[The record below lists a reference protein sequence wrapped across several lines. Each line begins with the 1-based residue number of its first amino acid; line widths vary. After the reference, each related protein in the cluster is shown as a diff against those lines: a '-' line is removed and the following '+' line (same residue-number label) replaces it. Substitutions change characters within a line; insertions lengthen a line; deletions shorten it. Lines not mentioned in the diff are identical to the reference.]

1 LCFKEDALTLKPP
14 DNQTIVIFGATG
26 DLTGRKLMPA
36 LYNLFVQTLL
46 PEQFAIVGH
55 GRSAMSSQEFQ
66 EHCAANVAKYSRT
79 GLDNEVWDSFA
90 SHIEYLAGVFDEPG
104 GMHQLAERLGQIDA
118 EIHGEGRRLFY
129 CATPP
134 SAIPSITARLGEESL
149 HIGGRIVIEK
159 PFGHDV
165 ASAQELNRVLHQVF
179 EEQQIYRIDHYL
191 GKETVQNILV
201 LRFANGMF
209 EPIWNRRY
217 VKQVQID
224 VAEEIGIEGRGK
236 FYEEAGAMRDIVQNH
251 IMQLLATVTM
261 EPPARF
267 DAESIRDEKVKLLR
281 SIPPVR
287 RRERDVVRGQY
298 VAGVVRGVLVPG
310 YREEPDVAP
319 DSMTETFVAMRV
331 RVENWRWAGVPIL
344 VRTGKRLART
354 ATQVTISF
362 AAAPHLLFEESGLDR
377 PGPNNLCIRI
387 QPNEGIS
394 LSFDAKKPGPE
405 MKVDTVQM
413 DFDYERSFMTRPAE
427 AYERLLHDVM
437 VEDHTLFM
445 RADEIV
451 RAWEIVEPVL
461 ERLPPEPYF
470 AGSWGPERAKE
481 LVAPYRWR
489 LC

>member
-1 LCFKEDALTLKPP
+1 MTLKAPP
-14 DNQTIVIFGATG
+14 NQAIVIFGATG

-36 LYNLFVQTLL
+36 LYNLFLESLL
-46 PEQFAIVGH
+46 PERFAIVGY
-55 GRSAMSSQEFQ
+55 GRSSMSADQFRESV
-66 EHCAANVAKYSRT
+66 ATSVAKHSRT
-79 GLDNEVWDSFA
+79 GLDTAAWEAFA
-90 SHIEYLAGVFDEPG
+90 LNIDYVAGGFEPG
-104 GMHQLAERLGQIDA
+104 AMQPLAERLAAIDVGIDGQ
-118 EIHGEGRRLFY
+118 GRRTFY
-129 CATPP
+129 AATPP
-134 SAIPSITARLGEESL
+134 SAFPNIARCLGGAGLSDGARL
-149 HIGGRIVIEK
+149 VMEK

-165 ASAQELNRVLHQVF
+165 ASARDLNRILHGVF
-179 EEQQIYRIDHYL
+179 DEQQIYRIDHYL

-217 VKQVQID
+217 VRQVQIN
-224 VAEEIGIEGRGK
+224 VAEEIGIEGRGR

-251 IMQLLATVTM
+251 IMQLLSFVTM

-298 VAGVVRGVLVPG
+298 AAGALRGVLVPG
-310 YREEPDVAP
+310 YREESDVAP
-319 DSMTETFVAMRV
+319 DSTTETFVAMRL
-331 RVENWRWAGVPIL
+331 RVENWRWAGVPIV
-344 VRTGKRLART
+344 VRTGKRLQRT
-354 ATQVTISF
+354 ATEVMIAF
-362 AAAPHLLFEESGLDR
+362 AAAPHLLFEESGLER
-377 PGPNNLCIRI
+377 PGPNDLCIRI

-394 LSFDAKKPGPE
+394 LSFDAKVPGPE
-405 MKVDTVQM
+405 MNVGKVQM
-413 DFDYERSFMTRPAE
+413 DFEYQKSFMTQPAE

-445 RADEIV
+445 RADEIE

-461 ERLPPEPYF
+461 ERMPPEPYF
-470 AGSWGPERAKE
+470 AGSWGPERAKD
-481 LVAPYRWR
+481 LVAPYEWH

>member
-1 LCFKEDALTLKPP
+1 VTLKPP
-14 DNQTIVIFGATG
+14 ENQTIVIFGATG

-36 LYNLFVQTLL
+36 LYNLFVQSLL
-46 PEQFAIVGH
+46 PREFAVVGYS
-55 GRSAMSSQEFQ
+55 RSEMTGDEFR
-66 EHCAANVAKYSRT
+66 EHAAANVAKYSRT
-79 GLDNEVWDSFA
+79 GLDPQAWEAFA
-90 SHIEYLAGVFDEPG
+90 AHIDYIAGGFESDG
-104 GMHQLAERLGQIDA
+104 AMHDFALRLEEIDA
-118 EIHGEGRRLFY
+118 AIHGEGRRLFY
-129 CATPP
+129 CAVPP
-134 SAIPSITARLGEESL
+134 SAFPKIARRLGEEGL
-149 HIGGRIVIEK
+149 NRGGRIVMEK
-159 PFGHDV
+159 PFGFDL
-165 ASAQELNRVLHQVF
+165 ASAKELNRELHEVF
-179 EEQQIYRIDHYL
+179 DENQIYRIDHYL

-224 VAEEIGIEGRGK
+224 VAEELGIEGRGR

-251 IMQLLATVTM
+251 IMQLIAFVTM
-261 EPPARF
+261 EPPASF
-267 DAESIRDEKVKLLR
+267 DAESIRDEKMKLLR
-281 SIPPVR
+281 AVPPVR

-310 YREEPDVAP
+310 YREEMDVAP
-319 DSMTETFVAMRV
+319 DSITETFVAMRM
-331 RVENWRWAGVPIL
+331 RVENWRWAGVPII
-344 VRTGKRLART
+344 VRTGKRLARS
-354 ATQVTISF
+354 ATQITISF

-377 PGPNNLCIRI
+377 PGPNNLCIRV

-394 LSFDAKKPGPE
+394 LSFDAKVPGPE
-405 MKVDTVQM
+405 MRIGQVQM
-413 DFDYERSFMTRPAE
+413 DFEYEKSFMTKPAE

-445 RADEIV
+445 RADEIE

-461 ERLPPEPYF
+461 ERYPPEPYF

-481 LVAPYRWR
+481 LVAPYQWH

>member
-1 LCFKEDALTLKPP
+1 MTLKTPE
-14 DNQTIVIFGATG
+14 NQAIVIFGATG

-36 LYNLFVQTLL
+36 LYNLFVQSLL
-46 PEQFAIVGH
+46 PKEFAVIGYS
-55 GRSAMSSQEFQ
+55 RSEMTGDEFR
-66 EHCAANVAKYSRT
+66 EASAAHVAKYSRT
-79 GLDNEVWDSFA
+79 GLDPEAWEAFA
-90 SHIEYLAGVFDEPG
+90 AHIDYVPG
-104 GMHQLAERLGQIDA
+104 EFQSPGAMQHLAEVLKEVDSA
-118 EIHGEGRRLFY
+118 IHGEGRRLFY
-129 CATPP
+129 CAIPP
-134 SAIPSITARLGEESL
+134 SAFPVIARRLGEVEL
-149 HIGGRIVIEK
+149 QRGGRIVLEK

-165 ASAQELNRVLHQVF
+165 ASARELNRILHEVF
-179 EEQQIYRIDHYL
+179 DEQQIYRIDHYL

-224 VAEEIGIEGRGK
+224 VAEELGIEGRGR

-251 IMQLLATVTM
+251 IMQLLAFVTM

-267 DAESIRDEKVKLLR
+267 EAEAIRDEKVKLLR

-310 YREEPDVAP
+310 YREEPDVSP
-319 DSMTETFVAMRV
+319 DSMTETFVAMRL
-331 RVENWRWAGVPIL
+331 RVENWRWAGVPMV

-362 AAAPHLLFEESGLDR
+362 ATAPHMMFEESGLDR
-377 PGPNNLCIRI
+377 PDPNNLCIRI

-394 LSFDAKKPGPE
+394 LTFDAKVPGPE
-405 MKVDTVQM
+405 MKIGTVQM
-413 DFDYERSFMTRPAE
+413 DFDYEKSFMTKPAE

-445 RADEIV
+445 RADEIE

-481 LVAPYRWR
+481 LVAPYGWHQ
-489 LC
+489 C

>member
-1 LCFKEDALTLKPP
+1 MTLKAPP
-14 DNQTIVIFGATG
+14 NQAIVIFGATG

-36 LYNLFVQTLL
+36 LYNLFLESLL
-46 PEQFAIVGH
+46 PERFAVVGYARSPMTVDQF
-55 GRSAMSSQEFQ
+55 RE
-66 EHCAANVAKYSRT
+66 NVATSVAKHSRT
-79 GLDNEVWDSFA
+79 GLDTAAWEAFA
-90 SHIEYLAGVFDEPG
+90 PHIDYIAGGFDPGAMQPLAGR
-104 GMHQLAERLGQIDA
+104 LAEIDA
-118 EIHGEGRRLFY
+118 GIDGQGRRMFY
-129 CATPP
+129 AATPP
-134 SAIPSITARLGEESL
+134 SAFPNIARCLGETRLSESARL
-149 HIGGRIVIEK
+149 VMEK

-165 ASAQELNRVLHQVF
+165 ASARELNRTLHSVF
-179 EEQQIYRIDHYL
+179 DEQQIYRIDHYL

-217 VKQVQID
+217 VRQVQIN
-224 VAEEIGIEGRGK
+224 VAEEIGIEGRGR

-251 IMQLLATVTM
+251 IMQLLAFVTM

-287 RRERDVVRGQY
+287 RRERDVARGQY

-310 YREEPDVAP
+310 YREESDVAP
-319 DSMTETFVAMRV
+319 DSTTETFVAMRL
-331 RVENWRWAGVPIL
+331 RVENWRWAGVPIV
-344 VRTGKRLART
+344 VRTGKRLQRT
-354 ATQVTISF
+354 ATEVMIAF
-362 AAAPHLLFEESGLDR
+362 AAAPHLLFEESGLER
-377 PGPNNLCIRI
+377 PGPNDLCIRI

-394 LSFDAKKPGPE
+394 LSFDAKVPGPE
-405 MKVDTVQM
+405 MNVGKVQM
-413 DFDYERSFMTRPAE
+413 DFEYQKSFMTQPAE

-445 RADEIV
+445 RADEIE

-470 AGSWGPERAKE
+470 AGSWGPERAKD
-481 LVAPYRWR
+481 LVAPYEWH